1 MLKTPEIL
9 TPREKEIL
17 ILIATEYSNKEIGR
31 HLGIS
36 VGTVESHRKNIF
48 FKMNARNMAGL
59 VHRAYQLGILS
70 TDQNNPTQD

>member
-1 MLKTPEIL
+1 MPDVHNIL

-17 ILIATEYSNKEIGR
+17 NLIAAEYSNKEIAE

-48 FKMNARNMAGL
+48 YKMDAKNMAGL
-59 VHRAYQLGILS
+59 IHRAYQMGILT
-70 TDQNNPTQD
+70 TDDNNF